1 VRKEL
6 STPAGNRQTLY
17 DRIRNTDAWLHSIAM
32 HTCDARPLGV
42 CSPFASM
49 HTSSDVIL
57 NGHSIT
63 QHRRQREKSIRQRAR
78 EMPLVQLAD
87 YLGALLPVL
96 RLPLLQQLHIARMH
110 CCPKGRSL
118 LQVHHSRR
126 QRWLTKRRLCSREA
140 RRTRQQ
146 LLASGRHR

>member
-1 VRKEL
+1 MRKEL

-49 HTSSDVIL
+49 IQAAMSLLMFTAS
-57 NGHSIT
+57 HST
-63 QHRRQREKSIRQRAR
+63 AATVREKSIHQGAR

-87 YLGALLPVL
+87 YL
-96 RLPLLQQLHIARMH
+96 
-110 CCPKGRSL
+110 
-118 LQVHHSRR
+118 
-126 QRWLTKRRLCSREA
+126 
-140 RRTRQQ
+140 
-146 LLASGRHR
+146 